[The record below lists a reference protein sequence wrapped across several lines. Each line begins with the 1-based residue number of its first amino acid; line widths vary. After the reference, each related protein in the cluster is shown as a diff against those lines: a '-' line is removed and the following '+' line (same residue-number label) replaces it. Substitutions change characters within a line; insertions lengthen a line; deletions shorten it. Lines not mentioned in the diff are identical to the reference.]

1 MTYVPRCNRAH
12 LYFQRAN
19 LLFASG
25 VPSGWTLAEHVCPW
39 WVFYGPLLFCFA
51 DRFVQSHVSVAEGAD
66 CSVCRV
72 NGMQKDKLFKTN
84 IAAWTAWI
92 LSQGSGKERKL
103 RIESVEKKLI
113 KAYFMR
119 LQDMHFITIAP
130 FKILSVPKI
139 AKTLPYLTDS
149 NLNKTTEKTKL
160 KDSALRRLCPIII
173 HYIPNGR

>member
-1 MTYVPRCNRAH
+1 MYHIAIEHTFIFSV
-12 LYFQRAN
+12 AN

-25 VPSGWTLAEHVCPW
+25 VPSGWTLAEDVRPW
-39 WVFYGPLLFCFA
+39 WVCYRPLLFCFA
-51 DRFVQSHVSVAEGAD
+51 HRFVQSHVSVAEGGD

-84 IAAWTAWI
+84 TAAWTAWI
-92 LSQGSGKERKL
+92 LSQGSGKGRKL
-103 RIESVEKKLI
+103 RIESAEKKKLI

-160 KDSALRRLCPIII
+160 KDSALPRLCPIII